1 MAFSVNRPF
10 AQKAHFSVPMMTP
23 AARIRMTR
31 RRAALAD
38 ACRLGYRRRVSIR
51 KVRGV
56 VVGAVACLVA
66 CQFERPRDVDVDARE
81 LDAPPIECAAST
93 ATCSDDRYTEC
104 DASGRYTRYEVPNGG
119 GVGVPATLVMH
130 DFACPLGC
138 ADATRCANPVPS
150 HGLAATLPTW
160 AAGGVDVDLTTSN
173 GATISLDTDASG
185 PEVELADAVGNTF
198 RVPVEVIAQAGG
210 PEILVL
216 KVRTLTIRGPARI
229 VATGARALA
238 VAAAFDIVIEGRL
251 DASGV
256 AGAAGSTS
264 SGSCVAVAGTRASGG
279 GGNWTPGGRSSEGD
293 LGGLA
298 QPTPQPI
305 LVGGCNGGAVG
316 EAAGG
321 FAGGAIQ
328 LASRTRIV
336 LSHQAVVSV
345 AGGGGHAVTSLTDNV
360 NRASGGGSGGYAV
373 LEAPLVQLDATSR
386 VVGRG
391 GSGAAARSG
400 QVSVLA
406 NGIDGDADLSAAAV
420 PGATCTDCGVG
431 GRGGAPAM
439 TPDSGASVPTGWG
452 GGGGAGG
459 RALILTRTGGVGL
472 PPGTM
477 LIELDQAA
485 LPRE

>member
-1 MAFSVNRPF
+1 MVQATVAGVQPSTKLAVVRRRVGP
-10 AQKAHFSVPMMTP
+10 
-23 AARIRMTR
+23 R
-31 RRAALAD
+31 RRAGALANTE
-38 ACRLGYRRRVSIR
+38 ALGYR
-51 KVRGV
+51 GV
-56 VVGAVACLVA
+56 VRIRTIQGVLVGVVACLA
-66 CQFERPRDVDVDARE
+66 GCQFERPRDVEIDAQE
-81 LDAPPIECAAST
+81 IDAPPIECTAST
-93 ATCSDDRYTEC
+93 ATCSNDRYTEC
-104 DASGRYTRYEVPNGG
+104 DASGRYVRYEVPNGG

-160 AAGGVDVDLTTSN
+160 AGGGVDVDLTTSN
-173 GATISLDTDASG
+173 GSVISLDTDASG
-185 PEVELADAVGNTF
+185 AEVELADAVGNTF
-198 RVPVEVIAQAGG
+198 RVPVEVITQAGG

-216 KVRTLTIRGPARI
+216 KVRTLTIRGPARV

-251 DASGV
+251 DASSV

-264 SGSCVAVAGTRASGG
+264 SGSCVAIAGTRASGG

-293 LGGLA
+293 PGGLA

-305 LVGGCNGGAVG
+305 LVGGCSGGAVG

-336 LSHQAVVSV
+336 LSNQGIVSV

-360 NRASGGGSGGYAV
+360 NRASGGGAGGYAA
-373 LEAPLVQLDATSR
+373 LEAPLVQLDTTSR

-406 NGIDGDADLSAAAV
+406 NGIDGDADLSAASV
-420 PGATCTDCGVG
+420 PGATCADCGVG
-431 GRGGAPAM
+431 GRGGAPGM

-477 LIELDQAA
+477 LVEVDQAA

>member
-1 MAFSVNRPF
+1 M
-10 AQKAHFSVPMMTP
+10 
-23 AARIRMTR
+23 
-31 RRAALAD
+31 
-38 ACRLGYRRRVSIR
+38 
-51 KVRGV
+51 

-93 ATCSDDRYTEC
+93 ATCSNDRYTEC

-119 GVGVPATLVMH
+119 GVGVSATLVMH

-173 GATISLDTDASG
+173 GASISLDTDASG